1 MILFLG
7 IYSINN
13 QKLLERYYHEF
24 NLSKNLKKKII
35 DQFQGNFIFE
45 KFKNDEIIIAFKKIK
60 DISIIIVGK
69 EENGMFLLNIINF
82 ILNIFNQMYDN
93 VDKIT
98 LYHNFIQIHK
108 IIDMIILDGIVLEY
122 DEAII
127 LSTLNLY

>member
-108 IIDMIILDGIVLEY
+108 IIDMMILDGIVLEY

>member
-1 MILFLG
+1 
-7 IYSINN
+7 
-13 QKLLERYYHEF
+13 
-24 NLSKNLKKKII
+24 
-35 DQFQGNFIFE
+35 
-45 KFKNDEIIIAFKKIK
+45 
-60 DISIIIVGK
+60 
-69 EENGMFLLNIINF
+69 
-82 ILNIFNQMYDN
+82 MYDN

>member
-60 DISIIIVGK
+60 DISIIIVG
-69 EENGMFLLNIINF
+69 
-82 ILNIFNQMYDN
+82 
-93 VDKIT
+93 
-98 LYHNFIQIHK
+98 
-108 IIDMIILDGIVLEY
+108 
-122 DEAII
+122 
-127 LSTLNLY
+127 

>member
-7 IYSINN
+7 IYSIKN

-60 DISIIIVGK
+60 DIYIIIVGK

>member
-1 MILFLG
+1 
-7 IYSINN
+7 
-13 QKLLERYYHEF
+13 
-24 NLSKNLKKKII
+24 
-35 DQFQGNFIFE
+35 
-45 KFKNDEIIIAFKKIK
+45 
-60 DISIIIVGK
+60 
-69 EENGMFLLNIINF
+69 MFLLNIINF

>member
-1 MILFLG
+1 MDFTG
-7 IYSINN
+7 
-13 QKLLERYYHEF
+13 
-24 NLSKNLKKKII
+24 
-35 DQFQGNFIFE
+35 
-45 KFKNDEIIIAFKKIK
+45 KIK